1 MNIKVPI
8 LFLCLLFSGVLFS
21 QDTALFEWVE
31 LRTYP
36 LDEEEVWTIDRLENV
51 YVSDKG
57 VINKYDTSGD
67 LKFSQSIKSLGKM
80 EDLIPINAM
89 KLIHFSEEQQ
99 TLCYLD
105 NTLTPYDDCIELS
118 DQEVINAKLISSSDR
133 QEMVWVFD
141 DINSTLLLLST
152 RDNGQSQNQMVA
164 NLKGIVGIDSVSQIL
179 ERSSRLYLLKEGKG
193 VYIFDLYGSLIEY
206 REFDGAKGVDAF
218 FEAIIVLTDSKLF
231 ICSLTNDTNKVVPLP
246 QDGIS
251 EFKYFNGHFFF
262 RTLGFVHKFRLELT
276 K

>member
-57 VINKYDTSGD
+57 VINKYDTSGV

-206 REFDGAKGVDAF
+206 REFDGAKGLDAF

-246 QDGIS
+246 QGGIS